1 MKSTQNTTEEW
12 KIKIKELNQEWYESV
27 PESMML
33 ELCVYVHNLALS
45 QVLEKMYTLPSYNL
59 DGIGEKDCI
68 MFEDLKVLITS
79 LQKE

>member
-45 QVLEKMYTLPSYNL
+45 QVLEKLENPELEISETSNRT
-59 DGIGEKDCI
+59 I
-68 MFEDLKVLITS
+68 MRIKSIITS